1 MRDFSVTRLGR
12 RAIVRQSR
20 TTFQRPLRDQSGTN
34 GLLKTLLRE
43 GADTMRAG
51 DPVLEL
57 ARVRGAGRDMLELIM
72 KYNSGWDACT
82 VRELWEKERFY
93 FCFS

>member
-12 RAIVRQSR
+12 QAIVRQSR

-43 GADTMRAG
+43 GADSMRAG
-51 DPVLEL
+51 DPVPEL
-57 ARVRGAGRDMLELIM
+57 ARVRGARRDKLELIM
-72 KYNSGWDACT
+72 KYNN
-82 VRELWEKERFY
+82 E
-93 FCFS
+93 